1 MDLLF
6 YSWEIA
12 KRTLIEK
19 TKENKFI
26 SSCANILFLGKE
38 NNWIVINI
46 KEKNSLTFLPAF
58 VIKVYFV
65 LGIFFNYY

>member
-46 KEKNSLTFLPAF
+46 KEKT
-58 VIKVYFV
+58 V
-65 LGIFFNYY
+65 